1 MGIIVATLS
10 SGANKNGA
18 FITIIK
24 APFKQITAYYR
35 TRIPFAFNII
45 SFLGSVIFAISS
57 LVLPA
62 SSA

>member
-24 APFKQITAYYR
+24 APFKQITAY
-35 TRIPFAFNII
+35 
-45 SFLGSVIFAISS
+45 
-57 LVLPA
+57 
-62 SSA
+62 